1 MSVLVLIPA
10 RGGSKS
16 VPRKNICDLDGKP
29 LIQYSIKTALDI
41 PRACRTM
48 VSTDDQ
54 EIAEISKSLGA
65 EVPFLRPPAISRD
78 DSTDKEF
85 FLHAINW
92 LQANENWTPD
102 LIVHL
107 RPTTPFRDPQI
118 VEEAIQTLENHNTAT
133 ALRSVHQVDL
143 VPYKM
148 FEVRDNLLHGY
159 FPNHPWLEYY
169 NLPRQRFPVAYDPN
183 GYVDII
189 RPQVLDETGL
199 LHGEQILAYIIPS
212 PVIDIDSVQ
221 DFLLAE
227 KFLLDRSCK

>member
-16 VPRKNICDLDGKP
+16 VPRKNICDLGGKP

-41 PRACRTM
+41 PRACRTV

-54 EIAEISKSLGA
+54 EIAE
-65 EVPFLRPPAISRD
+65 ISRD

-85 FLHAINW
+85 FLHAISW
-92 LQANENWTPD
+92 LQVNENWTPD
-102 LIVHL
+102 LIVQL
-107 RPTTPFRDPQI
+107 RPTTPFRDPQM

-143 VPYKM
+143 VPHKM

-159 FPNHPWLEYY
+159 FPNHPCREYY

-199 LHGEQILAYIIPS
+199 LHGERIYAFIISP
-212 PVIDIDSVQ
+212 PVIDIDGMQ

-227 KFLLDRSCK
+227 RFLLDQSL

>member
-16 VPRKNICDLDGKP
+16 VPRKNICDLGGKP
-29 LIQYSIKTALDI
+29 LIQYSIETALNI
-41 PRACRTM
+41 PRACRTI

-65 EVPFLRPPAISRD
+65 DVPFLRPFAISGD

-85 FLHAINW
+85 FVHAINW
-92 LQANENWTPD
+92 LRENENWTPD
-102 LIVHL
+102 LIVQL
-107 RPTTPFRDPQI
+107 RPTTPFRDPHV
-118 VEEAIQTLENHNTAT
+118 VEKAIHTLENHNTAT

-159 FPNHPWLEYY
+159 FPNHPCAEYY
-169 NLPRQRFPVAYDPN
+169 NLPRQRFQAAYDPN

-189 RPQVLDETGL
+189 RPEALDETGL
-199 LHGEQILAYIIPS
+199 LHGKKILAFIISP
-212 PVIDIDSVQ
+212 PVIDIDTMK
-221 DFLLAE
+221 DFLVAE
-227 KFLLDRSCK
+227 QILLDQNL